1 VWAFSDESERAD
13 KLIAAVVF
21 ASPSAVPHVRATM
34 SGLLLPGQQRIHT
47 SDESARRRRA
57 LLDAVARID
66 HIDAVALRLRRSK
79 GADRVACR
87 QRLLEEATGL
97 IADRGVTA
105 WTLDDMPPAARNR
118 DRNTIGHAVA
128 DLLANPGRRLVYDHR
143 ASRDE
148 PALWVADLI
157 AWTVG
162 AGGDWRRRIGPIT
175 EIRDIAP

>member
-1 VWAFSDESERAD
+1 MWAFSDESERAD
-13 KLIAAVVF
+13 KLIVALVF
-21 ASPSAVPHVRATM
+21 ASPSAVQHVRATM
-34 SGLLLPGQQRIHT
+34 RGLLLPGQQRIHT

-66 HIDAVALRLRRSK
+66 NIDAVALRLRRSK
-79 GADRVACR
+79 GAGRVACR
-87 QRLLEEATGL
+87 QRLLEAATRL

-128 DLLANPGRRLVYDHR
+128 DLPANPGHRLVYDHR

-148 PALWVADLI
+148 PALWPADLI
-157 AWTVG
+157 AWAVG
-162 AGGDWRRRIGPIT
+162 AGGDWRRRIDPIT
-175 EIRDIAP
+175 DVRDIAP